1 MTTPGGDDLAALE
14 HAIDTLE
21 AQRPLLGD
29 AVVDTALVP
38 LQERRSLLRRQVATE
53 QRKLVTVV
61 FADLVSF
68 TDLSGR
74 LDPEDTRNI
83 VDAYFGRWRAAI
95 EAHGGVVEKFIG
107 DAVMAVFGLRQ
118 SWEDDA
124 QRAVRAALAMVAD
137 LADLN
142 VEMHRRYG
150 VTLRMRVG
158 IDTGDVVVSAL
169 ANRLGDEPTDGDFI
183 AVGPSVN
190 RAARLEAA
198 APPDRILVSAQT
210 QRHLRNRFSMQ
221 RIDGLE
227 LKGFEGPVTGYLAVS
242 ERPHGFRLDR
252 SGGVEGVETSTVGR
266 EVELRFLQERLEDVL
281 DEGRWRV
288 VTVVGD
294 AGVGKSRLLL
304 DFDAWLGELETQ
316 VYWFRGR
323 ASPADH
329 SRAHSL
335 LRDVLGARMGISDS
349 DDAPELRAKLEAGFA
364 RSYDGTGNGPTTG
377 PTNGPTNGPPSGD
390 GDDPQRAVVAAHLV
404 GGWLGFDLG
413 FDLDD
418 APTWMPRDPQA
429 LRDAGTRELSD
440 YFARLARMHPV
451 VVLLE
456 DLHWADD
463 GSLRWL
469 DQADQVL
476 RDVPVLV
483 VATSRPSLLE
493 QRPRWSEGLLHHV
506 RLFLDPLSRRQSR
519 RLLRQILR
527 YVDDPPDSL
536 VDLVI
541 ESADGN
547 PFYIEELVT
556 WLIDAGVVVK
566 GTPRWHVVEELVG
579 TVVVPSTLRGV
590 LQARLDALTAP
601 ERALLQRASVVGRVF
616 WDEAVQRLAPRPAAT
631 EETLD
636 DLRRRE
642 LVFEREESVF
652 DSAREFL
659 FKHALLR
666 DVAYDGVLRAHR
678 ERYHRLAG
686 DWLAEVS
693 ARSGREEEYAA
704 LIAEH
709 FDRAHEPQ
717 AARWYFRAGRQAAAV
732 YALDEATRLLARA
745 LDLEEDPVRR
755 FEVLLLRESVL
766 DRCGDREAQRQDLS
780 EMERLDGRLGPDPA
794 RRFALQLA
802 RSRLAFAVSDYDEA
816 EQWADAAL
824 VTATEGALP
833 AEEAEAQLWR
843 GKSLTWRED
852 QLAAADSLSRALEG
866 GRTHG
871 TAQQVA
877 ESLRYL
883 SILANNEGRYPD
895 AFELSS
901 QAAASFRS
909 VGDLEGEALA
919 LSQGSSTLYL
929 MGRLAEARATL
940 ERTLEIFQRSGHRYR
955 VAVVLGNLA
964 SIALSEGRLSQALTW
979 ALEAV
984 EETRVLADR
993 EATATDLVVL
1003 SMIATELGWWE
1014 QGERYSAEALEI
1026 GRELVSAGIESDAWT
1041 RLCVLRLQQGDL
1053 EGARVASREALACS
1067 EQVASP
1073 MDRAHALLGEGYATF
1088 ECGDLAAADAAF
1100 RCAAEVFGELD
1111 VAIGRREA
1119 LAGQARTA
1127 LAQGDAAGAV
1137 RLLEEVLPHLGRSGL
1152 DGTVRLAAMLENCWR
1167 VVAEAGDPRAADTL
1181 RAGQAYL
1188 RGTADLIT
1196 DPEQRAGF
1204 LAVPVNA
1211 ALLAARPEPAPP
1223 TD

>member
-1 MTTPGGDDLAALE
+1 M
-14 HAIDTLE
+14 
-21 AQRPLLGD
+21 
-29 AVVDTALVP
+29 
-38 LQERRSLLRRQVATE
+38 
-53 QRKLVTVV
+53 
-61 FADLVSF
+61 
-68 TDLSGR
+68 
-74 LDPEDTRNI
+74 
-83 VDAYFGRWRAAI
+83 
-95 EAHGGVVEKFIG
+95 
-107 DAVMAVFGLRQ
+107 
-118 SWEDDA
+118 
-124 QRAVRAALAMVAD
+124 
-137 LADLN
+137 
-142 VEMHRRYG
+142 
-150 VTLRMRVG
+150 
-158 IDTGDVVVSAL
+158 
-169 ANRLGDEPTDGDFI
+169 
-183 AVGPSVN
+183 
-190 RAARLEAA
+190 
-198 APPDRILVSAQT
+198 
-210 QRHLRNRFSMQ
+210 
-221 RIDGLE
+221 
-227 LKGFEGPVTGYLAVS
+227 
-242 ERPHGFRLDR
+242 
-252 SGGVEGVETSTVGR
+252 ETSTVGR
-266 EVELRFLQERLEDVL
+266 EVELRFLQERMEDVL

-288 VTVVGD
+288 VTVIGD

-304 DFDAWLGELETQ
+304 DFDAWLGELQTR

-329 SRAHSL
+329 SRANSL
-335 LRDVLGARMGISDS
+335 LRDVLAARMGISDS
-349 DDAPELRAKLEAGFA
+349 DDASELRTKLEAGFA
-364 RSYDGTGNGPTTG
+364 LAY
-377 PTNGPTNGPPSGD
+377 
-390 GDDPQRAVVAAHLV
+390 DDPQRARVAAHVV

-413 FDLDD
+413 LDLDD
-418 APTWMPRDPQA
+418 APAWLPRDPQA

-440 YFARLARMHPV
+440 YFARLARIHPV

-476 RDVPVLV
+476 QDVPVLV

-506 RLFLDPLSRRQSR
+506 RLSFDPLSRRQSR
-519 RLLRQILR
+519 QLLHQILQH
-527 YVDDPPDSL
+527 VDDPPAAL

-566 GTPRWHVVEELVG
+566 DTPRWHVVEDLVG

-616 WDEAVQRLAPRPAAT
+616 WDDAVQRLAARPARDPDAGAAA
-631 EETLD
+631 ETLE

-642 LVFEREESVF
+642 LVFEREVSVF

-686 DWLAEVS
+686 DWLAEIS

-717 AARWYFRAGRQAAAV
+717 AATWYFRAGRQAAAV

-745 LDLEEDPVRR
+745 LDLMEDPVQR

-766 DRCGDREAQRQDLS
+766 DRRGDREAQRQDLV
-780 EMERLDGRLGPDPA
+780 EMEQLDGRLGPDPA

-802 RSRLAFAVSDYDEA
+802 RSRLAFAISAYDEA
-816 EQWADAAL
+816 EQWAEAAL
-824 VTATEGALP
+824 VSATEGALP
-833 AEEAEAQLWR
+833 AEQAEAHLWR

-852 QLAAADSLSRALEG
+852 QVAAAESLAQALEG
-866 GRTHG
+866 GRAHG
-871 TAQQVA
+871 TAQQVG

-883 SILANNEGRYPD
+883 SILANNEGRYTE
-895 AFELSS
+895 ALELSS

-909 VGDLEGEALA
+909 AGDLEGEAMA

-940 ERTLEIFQRSGHRYR
+940 EQTLEIFQRSGHRYR
-955 VAVVLGNLA
+955 ATVVLGNLA
-964 SIALSEGRLSQALTW
+964 SIALSEGRLSQALAW

-984 EETRVLADR
+984 EQTRALADQ
-993 EATATDLVVL
+993 ETTATNLVVL

-1014 QGERYSAEALEI
+1014 QGERYGAEALEI
-1026 GRELVSAGIESDAWT
+1026 GRELDSAGIESDAWT
-1041 RLCVLRLQQGDL
+1041 RLGVLRLQQGDL
-1053 EGARVASREALACS
+1053 DGARAACREAMASS
-1067 EQVASP
+1067 ERVASP
-1073 MDRAHALLGEGYATF
+1073 MDRAHALLGEGYAAF
-1088 ECGDLAAADAAF
+1088 ACGDVEAAAEAFCSAAQ
-1100 RCAAEVFGELD
+1100 VFGELD
-1111 VAIGRREA
+1111 VGVGRREA
-1119 LAGQARTA
+1119 LAGQARA
-1127 LAQGDAAGAV
+1127 AVAQGDPAAGV
-1137 RLLEEVLPHLGRSGL
+1137 RLLEEVLPHLDRVGL
-1152 DGTVRLAAMLENCWR
+1152 DGTVRLAPMLDNCWR
-1167 VVAEAGDPRAADTL
+1167 VLAEAGDPRAAETL
-1181 RAGQAYL
+1181 AAGQAYL
-1188 RGTADLIT
+1188 SGTADLIT

-1211 ALLAARPEPAPP
+1211 ALLDARG
-1223 TD
+1223 